1 MPELRRLWEGW
12 KAFAHSL
19 GDFQARVL
27 LTVFYFT
34 VLSPYGLVMSAF
46 GNALRIRPVDV
57 RRVRSAW
64 ESRRSTEEGLARAR
78 QTF

>member
-1 MPELRRLWEGW
+1 MSLLRRLWEGW
-12 KAFAHSL
+12 KAFGHSL

-34 VLSPYGLVMSAF
+34 VLIPYGLIMRAF
-46 GNALRIRPVDV
+46 GNPLRIRPLDA

-64 ESRRSTEEGLARAR
+64 ESRGSVEASLARAR